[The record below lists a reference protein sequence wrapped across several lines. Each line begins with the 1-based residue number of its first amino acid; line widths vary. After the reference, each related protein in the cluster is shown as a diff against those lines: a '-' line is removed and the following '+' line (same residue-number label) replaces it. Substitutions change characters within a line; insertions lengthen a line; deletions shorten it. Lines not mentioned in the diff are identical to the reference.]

1 MNFRQ
6 LKQAKEEIAL
16 KNEFFEAFKQTDKG
30 CLIKESLVLTFCIVT
45 LCLIL
50 THNISWPGLGPGH
63 NNREIQTTLHGSASL
78 GRLLPTNYTP
88 VMTTSKDEHSVKT
101 LNTEAK

>member
-1 MNFRQ
+1 MNIRQ

-63 NNREIQTTLHGSASL
+63 NNREIQTTLMLSHFL
-78 GRLLPTNYTP
+78 KNVTKLETYILKQIT
-88 VMTTSKDEHSVKT
+88 KKH
-101 LNTEAK
+101 